1 MKQLLVILLG
11 ILIISCSDNP
21 APKPDKLLSEDV
33 MKDIL
38 FDVVV
43 LQAAESTVSHKLDQY
58 NLKLTSFIYKKYEI
72 DSLTYYQNQKY
83 YAADPK
89 KYKKMYKEVLEK
101 LDEAQSKIK
110 PKVKIITENEPEV
123 K

>member
-43 LQAAESTVSHKLDQY
+43 LQAAESTVGHKLDQY

-101 LDEAQSKIK
+101 LDEAQSKTE